1 MKRAG
6 LNLSKSVVTWL
17 TRAVL
22 GWQLLVMKV
31 EAGSGCEGLVAEAPI
46 LAPSTTRRLTW
57 LNWRTC
63 KQFIKHE
70 CYHSQ
75 LLYNRDMYGWWVSR
89 DGENMKNWGGV
100 VSVDYECT
108 CLNNT
113 CADTN
118 YGCNCDMSDRTWRE
132 EGAFLKDKFMLL
144 VKQLRFGDALYYSDK
159 GYHTLG
165 KLKGFGLIKNL
176 HIKRCIV
183 TV

>member
-1 MKRAG
+1 MERAG
-6 LNLSKSVVTWL
+6 LNLSKSIVTWL
-17 TRAVL
+17 TRVVL
-22 GWQLLVMKV
+22 EWQLLVMKV
-31 EAGSGCEGLVAEAPI
+31 KAGSGCEGLVAEAPI

-89 DGENMKNWGGV
+89 DGENMKNWGGL
-100 VSVDYECT
+100 VSVDYKCT

-113 CADTN
+113 CANTN

-144 VKQLRFGDALYYSDK
+144 VKQPRFGDALYYSDK

-165 KLKGFGLIKNL
+165 KLKCFGLI
-176 HIKRCIV
+176 
-183 TV
+183 